1 MQLKPKGLAPS
12 SNSRHRLRDI
22 SRHNALSVCPSI
34 QVLHKFGGINR
45 LLNTAKICNE
55 ILDFPINPED
65 ALSMPT
71 SNPKFWAVV
80 GFVVGVVMAT
90 GGELKTPLD
99 ALLGGVIQA
108 LVWFGV
114 SYLIIKRKVLL
125 FR

>member
-1 MQLKPKGLAPS
+1 LFLAKAARQPTTLTRLAYAHLVSHRALPTSPS
-12 SNSRHRLRDI
+12 L
-22 SRHNALSVCPSI
+22 

-45 LLNTAKICNE
+45 LLNTAKVCNE
-55 ILDFPINPED
+55 NLAFPINPED
-65 ALSMPT
+65 ASSMPT
-71 SNPKFWAVV
+71 SNPKFWAVL

-114 SYLIIKRKVLL
+114 SYLIIKRKVSKK
-125 FR
+125 